1 MNRKKFAYTCD
12 GVIRMVKISDLRMRE
27 VINVLDGRR
36 MGMIKDIDI
45 DLETGRITALIL
57 PGSTRLMGFFG
68 REEEIVVPWEKIVRI
83 GVDVI
88 LVEAP
93 HYSEPRY
100 QRR

>member
-1 MNRKKFAYTCD
+1 
-12 GVIRMVKISDLRMRE
+12 MVKISDLRMRE